1 MSKLTPDTVP
11 RLPLVEAP
19 EDPLAREM
27 FANIAASRGILNLHR
42 MMAHAPALMKASYD
56 TAMAIRNDTLL
67 PRPIVELVILRTAQV
82 LCADYIWG
90 RHVPLARAC
99 GVTDAQIAELSRW
112 GDSTAFTPAEKAT
125 LGFAEKAA
133 QHLPIADAEFAAL
146 KQHFSP
152 REIVEIT
159 MLVGSYVGTAIL
171 LAALSVPDEPG

>member
-1 MSKLTPDTVP
+1 MSKLTPYTAP

-27 FANIAASRGILNLHR
+27 FATFAAGRGILNLHR

-56 TAMAIRNDTLL
+56 TAMAIRHNTQL
-67 PRPIVELVILRTAQV
+67 PRSIVELVIMRTAQV
-82 LCADYIWG
+82 LHSDYIWA

-99 GVTDAQIAELSRW
+99 GVTEAQIEELSRW
-112 GDSTAFTPAEKAT
+112 GDSAAFTPAEKAA

-133 QHLPIADAEFAAL
+133 QHLPIADAAFAPL
-146 KQHFSP
+146 QRYFSP

>member
-1 MSKLTPDTVP
+1 MSKLTPDTP

-19 EDPLAREM
+19 EDPWRARCSRLS
-27 FANIAASRGILNLHR
+27 AAGRGIRNLHR
-42 MMAHAPALMKASYD
+42 MMAHAPALMKASD
-56 TAMAIRNDTLL
+56 DMATATGHDTLL
-67 PRPIVELVILRTAQV
+67 PRPIVELVIMRVAQV
-82 LCADYIWG
+82 LHTIYIWG

-99 GVTDAQIAELSRW
+99 GVTEAQIAELSRW
-112 GDSTAFTPAEKAT
+112 GDSAAFTPAEKAA

-133 QHLPIADAEFAAL
+133 QHLPIPDAEFAAL
-146 KQHFSP
+146 QQHFSP

>member
-1 MSKLTPDTVP
+1 MNKITPDAAP

-19 EDPLAREM
+19 QDPLAREM
-27 FANIAASRGILNLHR
+27 FAKIAASRGILNLHR

-56 TAMAIRNDTLL
+56 TAMAIRHDTLL
-67 PRPIVELVILRTAQV
+67 PRPIVELVIMRTAQV
-82 LCADYIWG
+82 VHADYIWG

-99 GVTDAQIAELSRW
+99 GVTDAQIAELLRW
-112 GDSTAFTPAEKAT
+112 PDSAAFTPAEKAA

-133 QHLPIADAEFAAL
+133 QHLPIADADFAAL
-146 KQHFSP
+146 QQSFSP